1 MKQVTPDDLMTELS
15 DLRVEIYNFK
25 WLSDLLMITWPT
37 LSTVLML
44 SVWFKCYFWL
54 NFLLNFLVHELS
66 HAQHAYIGYDNKEI
80 LNNYKRVNASGRAET
95 KIYREWSLNGLF
107 DTRAHRS
114 KINIHV
120 SQKPLNR
127 FGSKFFEGHLRVPGW
142 IFFFHFFD

>member
-1 MKQVTPDDLMTELS
+1 MKQVTPDDLVTELS

-44 SVWFKCYFWL
+44 SVWFKYYFWL

-80 LNNYKRVNASGRAET
+80 LNNYKRVNASGRAE
-95 KIYREWSLNGLF
+95 KKYIGNGTSADDL
-107 DTRAHRS
+107 TPRR
-114 KINIHV
+114 
-120 SQKPLNR
+120 
-127 FGSKFFEGHLRVPGW
+127 GE
-142 IFFFHFFD
+142 